1 MAYYPAQD
9 TTIVY
14 GKTKEEMEANVQ
26 AKMAEGYF
34 PVSDT
39 EVWNAKLVEEAVAY
53 RQAMV
58 KRENTDP
65 QFIAAMYAAFKP
77 ALDDI
82 RAQLANINTKLD
94 TANSRLAS
102 IVTNTNRIQAVSATA
117 ETPVAEPEAAA
128 IAAPLS
134 APVATVEVETTDGAT
149 GTSDSR
155 PHKKI
160 G

>member
-9 TTIVY
+9 TIVVY
-14 GKTKEEMEANVQ
+14 GKTEEEIKANVQ

-39 EVWNAKLVEEAVAY
+39 EVWNGKLVEQTVAY
-53 RQAMV
+53 RQSMV
-58 KRENTDP
+58 KLENTDP

-82 RAQLANINTKLD
+82 RAHLASIDTKLD

-102 IVTNTNRIQAVSATA
+102 IVTNTNRIQTA
-117 ETPVAEPEAAA
+117 SVEPTPVATED
-128 IAAPLS
+128 AAPIATLS
-134 APVATVEVETTDGAT
+134 AEPVAVAEADTTSAT
-149 GTSDSR
+149 GESDAR